1 MKSVRMAAMVS
12 AFCLSAMASVPASA
26 ETVQSLVMMDSK
38 GKTLGPIVEL
48 AGPFFKLPLVP
59 FKSGE
64 SVFVLSI
71 FKNKVTGSGNP
82 VNLYFDNRN
91 CDYKSGQ
98 VVAALD
104 EIITKDAVRDEAFW
118 SFVGTDGTTVFVP
131 TPRADQIKA
140 FKVKSRLYVEQNG
153 EVECQEYPKFIPVAV
168 PATALEHFLSS
179 FTPPYFVGASTKN

>member
-1 MKSVRMAAMVS
+1 MNAVRMIAMVS
-12 AFCLSAMASVPASA
+12 AFCLSAMAGGPASA
-26 ETVQSLVMMDSK
+26 GTVESLVMVDSK

-59 FKSGE
+59 FKSGD

-82 VNLYFDNRN
+82 VNLYFDNKA
-91 CDYKSGQ
+91 CDHKSGQ

-118 SFVGTDGTTVFVP
+118 SFVSTDGTTVYVP
-131 TPRADQIKA
+131 TPRAEQIKA
-140 FKVKSRLYVEQNG
+140 FKVKSRLYVERNG
-153 EVECQEYPKFIPVAV
+153 EVECQEYPKFIPIAV
-168 PATALEHFLSS
+168 PATALDNFLGD
-179 FTPPYFVGASTKN
+179 FTPPFSVGATFKN